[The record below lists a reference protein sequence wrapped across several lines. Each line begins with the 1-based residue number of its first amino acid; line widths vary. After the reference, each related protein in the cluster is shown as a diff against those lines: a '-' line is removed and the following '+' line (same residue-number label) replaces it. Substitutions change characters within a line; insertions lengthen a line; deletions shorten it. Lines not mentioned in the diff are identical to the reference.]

1 MTADNEPA
9 TLEEAFAQ
17 VNAMGWRVNNL
28 FQLDSGLWQANIR
41 EAHGYQFSGWGQDIT
56 PLGAIRGALI
66 VGRGAAAAARER
78 AQRVAVPPV
87 AELLAPPGIADLF

>member
-9 TLEEAFAQ
+9 TLEDAFAE
-17 VNAMGWRVNNL
+17 VAAMGWRVNNL
-28 FQLDSGLWQANIR
+28 FQLESGLWQANIR

-56 PLGAIRGALI
+56 PLGAMRGALI
-66 VGRGAAAAARER
+66 VGRGAAARER

-87 AELLAPPGIADLF
+87 AEPPGIADLF